1 MNTESLRGGE
11 AMTLKQL
18 NELRDMHF
26 HIKRLKRR
34 ISEMESAVYPQ
45 SVRTDK
51 IVTSG
56 GAPSNAIE
64 RTVENTERYK
74 SELMNLKAEYESR
87 VREVESEIYA
97 LEDEHIKAI
106 LLSRFADAHS
116 WARVASDL
124 GGNNTAESVRKACVR
139 YFIQN
144 AQ

>member
-1 MNTESLRGGE
+1 
-11 AMTLKQL
+11 MTLKQL

-51 IVTSG
+51 VITTG
-56 GAPSNAIE
+56 GAPSNVIE

-74 SELMNLKAEYESR
+74 AELLSLKADYESR

-97 LEDEHIKAI
+97 LKDEHIKAI
-106 LLSRFADAHS
+106 LISRFADANS
-116 WARVASDL
+116 WARVARDL
-124 GGNNTAESVRKACVR
+124 GGNNTAESVKKACYR
-139 YFIQN
+139 FFQK
-144 AQ
+144 Q